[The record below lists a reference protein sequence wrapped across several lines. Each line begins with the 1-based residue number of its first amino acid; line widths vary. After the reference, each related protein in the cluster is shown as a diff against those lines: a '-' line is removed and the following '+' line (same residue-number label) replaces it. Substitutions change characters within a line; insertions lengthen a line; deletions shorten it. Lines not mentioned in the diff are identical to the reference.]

1 MKQQWCFYLAALGQN
16 GNVWEKVKK
25 QETKKVQLII

>member
-1 MKQQWCFYLAALGQN
+1 MTQQWRFYLAGSGQN

-25 QETKKVQLII
+25 TEQEQV